1 MNDFRFPSNGK
12 VYMKKNFD
20 ITKPLYSEHILPVPW
35 HFVIS
40 RFHCIRLGGVKVQRK
55 IDPFLSAS

>member
-20 ITKPLYSEHILPVPW
+20 ITKLFIANTFCQSLGTLLYRGSTVSDLAALKY
-35 HFVIS
+35 
-40 RFHCIRLGGVKVQRK
+40 RGR
-55 IDPFLSAS
+55 